1 MPIEITPEVVN
12 NYGALTVFFAFGLG
26 LIGHWYFKRYPRE
39 QEERSEM
46 MNLLVEQIVLS
57 RQALD
62 TSNLVIKQTIEE
74 SKEARVSHQ
83 RLAERMECVGA
94 SLERHDARA
103 EEMARDTNATRGD
116 VAEVRRLIEHLHA
129 AI

>member
-1 MPIEITPEVVN
+1 MPIEITPDVVS
-12 NYGALTVFFAFGLG
+12 NYGALTIFFAFVLS

-39 QEERSEM
+39 QKERSEM

-62 TSNLVIKQTIEE
+62 TSNLVIKQNIDE
-74 SKEARVSHQ
+74 SKEARGSHQ
-83 RLAERMECVGA
+83 RLGERMKCVEN
-94 SLERHDARA
+94 SLAHHDYRA
-103 EEMARDTNATRGD
+103 EEIAKETHATRTE

-129 AI
+129 QI